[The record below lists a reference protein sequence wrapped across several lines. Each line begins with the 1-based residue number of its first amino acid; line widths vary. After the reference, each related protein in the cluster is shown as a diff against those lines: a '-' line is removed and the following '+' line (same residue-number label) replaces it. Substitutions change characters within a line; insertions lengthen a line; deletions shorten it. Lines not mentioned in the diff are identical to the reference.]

1 MAKFNSYLLGKVRK
15 SVGNIT
21 TCIFNKENIAKAK
34 IFTRKDVK
42 TPEILAQRA
51 KMKAIV
57 SIARKLLPVIRKG
70 FVGVGRGTTSNAFTS
85 LNISLVEVDEQ
96 YNTTVDFER
105 LLCASGPLYTP
116 KVGVSYNESNKT
128 YAFSQEMQDDE
139 GDGFSCANDK
149 VYAALYETRDTPG
162 KSGKRGHERRSP
174 GRLGSGQSAR
184 LLLRHI
190 KKRAHGFRQPTLGNC
205 LIYDFR
211 LDDFHPLINVFKHKS
226 SFSF

>member
-34 IFTRKDVK
+34 IFSRKDVK

-85 LNISLVEVDEQ
+85 LNMSRIEVDEK
-96 YNTTVDFER
+96 YSATVDFER
-105 LLCASGPLYTP
+105 LLCSLPAPLHAERSASVTT
-116 KVGVSYNESNKT
+116 SSES
-128 YAFSQEMQDDE
+128 Q
-139 GDGFSCANDK
+139 
-149 VYAALYETRDTPG
+149 
-162 KSGKRGHERRSP
+162 
-174 GRLGSGQSAR
+174 
-184 LLLRHI
+184 
-190 KKRAHGFRQPTLGNC
+190 
-205 LIYDFR
+205 
-211 LDDFHPLINVFKHKS
+211 NVFLHS
-226 SFSF
+226 RDAGRRR